1 MTHGHLHALIPL
13 RELARG
19 KERLAAVLDAAA
31 RRALIEAMACDVIEA
46 LRDAGFAPE
55 RIVLVS
61 EDAEVAALA
70 RRLGVALFQPAPARD
85 DPLNAALAEATRHA
99 RGEGADTVLILHAD
113 LPCVAAS
120 ALQELCAAHA
130 ARAREPRVTLVAD
143 RAGTGTNCLVL
154 TPPDAI
160 ALGFGAD
167 SRARHRAAAAAVHYT
182 EFTAPGLAF
191 DIDFAA
197 DLGALVRM
205 GETPQNACGAH
216 TRAWLA
222 THGPR

>member
-1 MTHGHLHALIPL
+1 MHGRLHALVPL

-19 KERLAAVLDAAA
+19 KERLAATLDAAA

-46 LRDAGFAPE
+46 LRGAGLPPG

-70 RRLGVALFQPAPARD
+70 QRLGVALFRPTPAHD
-85 DPLNAALAEATRHA
+85 DPLNAALAEARAHA
-99 RGEGADTVLILHAD
+99 CRAGAGTVLMLHAD
-113 LPCVAAS
+113 LPCVSAA
-120 ALQELCAAHA
+120 ALQALCAAHA
-130 ARAREPRVTLVAD
+130 AQTEQPRVTLVAD
-143 RAGTGTNCLVL
+143 RAGTGTNCLLL

-167 SRARHRAAAAAVHYT
+167 SRARHRGAAARVHYT

-191 DIDFAA
+191 DVDFAE
-197 DLGALVRM
+197 DLHALVRM
-205 GETPQNACGAH
+205 GETPENACGAH

-222 THGPR
+222 AQRPA